1 MDVKEAVHQELE
13 ALNRQDVE
21 GVLAFYTDDVV
32 FDDASLA
39 EPLCGKPA
47 MRRYMA
53 DFFAGFPDLRVEL
66 RQLFGEGRVAA
77 AEYELVG
84 THLGPLEDYPPTGK
98 TFRVRALSVYEY
110 DGERFSR
117 EAFYWDSATMLRQL
131 GLA

>member
-1 MDVKEAVHQELE
+1 MDIQAAIHQELE

-32 FDDASLA
+32 FDDASLE
-39 EPLCGKPA
+39 EPLRGKPA
-47 MRRYMA
+47 MRQYMA

-66 RQLFGEGRVAA
+66 RQLMGDGRVAA

-84 THLGPLEDYPPTGK
+84 THLGELDGHPATGK
-98 TFRVRALSVYEY
+98 SFRVRALSVYEY
-110 DGERFSR
+110 NGERFTR

-131 GLA
+131 GLG